1 MVDRISLAFS
11 VSKRVIFEVYKIV
24 YSIKQQI
31 LSLKNKLES
40 FKLQSDEEVL
50 WEGKYFPLEEKEN
63 PSILITF
70 LDFIDY
76 LRRLFIVGLIIL
88 LIYLYIMSSFTEN
101 ELLPFI
107 IYVVAYTLFNLFLFL
122 YNRKRKNSKFYII
135 TNCRVVFLEWKI
147 WSGSKSYSA
156 WLENIDKITY
166 EEFDN
171 DISTIYL
178 MGVSLGDYKNT
189 EFYPALVQIKK
200 GREVYNLLLKLIG
213 RA

>member
-76 LRRLFIVGLIIL
+76 LRRLFIIGLIIL
-88 LIYLYIMSSFTEN
+88 
-101 ELLPFI
+101 FI
-107 IYVVAYTLFNLFLFL
+107 
-122 YNRKRKNSKFYII
+122 
-135 TNCRVVFLEWKI
+135 
-147 WSGSKSYSA
+147 
-156 WLENIDKITY
+156 
-166 EEFDN
+166 
-171 DISTIYL
+171 
-178 MGVSLGDYKNT
+178 
-189 EFYPALVQIKK
+189 
-200 GREVYNLLLKLIG
+200 
-213 RA
+213 